1 MPESERESLRESAS
15 ERAREIDS
23 DGKMHRAENRRKRKT
38 SSFGVESKTFEL
50 EMVEKGGSTL
60 TITKS
65 KKGVSSWVH
74 MGSNSVGLFM
84 EGLQQCIEDM
94 RTGNWEKRWKEKD
107 RSFSMVRVYNR
118 AGCFLRVGVVDEVSK
133 RYSICIPKG
142 KGSKGG
148 WTAMVEVLCQ
158 LGVIGGR
165 KVNQEGMRT
174 LERPNPE
181 KVKGRTFA
189 DMVKAWGDK
198 NPAPFEWRWD
208 GRRLAK
214 ILAGWNTAW

>member
-107 RSFSMVRVYNR
+107 RSFSM
-118 AGCFLRVGVVDEVSK
+118 
-133 RYSICIPKG
+133 G

-165 KVNQEGMRT
+165 KVNQGGMRT
-174 LERPNPE
+174 LERPSPE

>member
-15 ERAREIDS
+15 EESERDRQRWE
-23 DGKMHRAENRRKRKT
+23 MHRAENRRKRKT

-60 TITKS
+60 TITES
-65 KKGVSSWVH
+65 KKGVSSWVR
-74 MGSNSVGLFM
+74 MGPNSVGLFM

-94 RTGNWEKRWKEKD
+94 RAGKWEKRWKEKD
-107 RSFSMVRVYNR
+107 RRFSMVRVYNR

-148 WTAMVEVLCQ
+148 WTAMVEALCQ
-158 LGVIGGR
+158 LGVIGG
-165 KVNQEGMRT
+165 KKINQGGMRT
-174 LERPNPE
+174 LERPSPE
-181 KVKGRTFA
+181 KVKGRTFV

-198 NPAPFEWRWD
+198 ETQLHSSGGGMGGD
-208 GRRLAK
+208 
-214 ILAGWNTAW
+214 